1 MVLSLLLLEK
11 LLVADTIIIDA
22 ILMMVLLTIPVH
34 VTPKFIVCVIC
45 FIHKHCTKHVRLSR
59 PGNLNLKISVYK
71 ELILDNY
78 KKTTLYVVRCNS
90 KNQLVDSA
98 PCTNCLNLILTLKIK
113 RIVFS
118 STNNNIISIDPR
130 LLQINHV
137 SSGAK
142 FFTNSKTSY
151 TNLFYQPNKNKSD
164 TKKYLTNTKKY
175 LTNTKKNL
183 TNTKKI
189 S

>member
-1 MVLSLLLLEK
+1 M
-11 LLVADTIIIDA
+11 
-22 ILMMVLLTIPVH
+22 
-34 VTPKFIVCVIC
+34 
-45 FIHKHCTKHVRLSR
+45 
-59 PGNLNLKISVYK
+59 
-71 ELILDNY
+71 
-78 KKTTLYVVRCNS
+78 RCNS

-98 PCTNCLNLILTLKIK
+98 PCNSCLNLILTLKIK

-151 TNLFYQPNKNKSD
+151 TNLFYQSNKNKYD
-164 TKKYLTNTKKY
+164 TKKYLTNTKLY
-175 LTNTKKNL
+175 LNNKF
-183 TNTKKI
+183 
-189 S
+189 

>member
-1 MVLSLLLLEK
+1 MVLLLSLLEK
-11 LLVADTIIIDA
+11 LLDEDIITIDA
-22 ILMMVLLTIPVH
+22 ILVMDSLIILVH
-34 VTPKFIVCVIC
+34 VMLKFTVCVIC
-45 FIHKHCTKHVRLSR
+45 FIHKHFTKHATLSR
-59 PGNLNLKISVYK
+59 PGNLELKISVYK

-98 PCTNCLNLILTLKIK
+98 PCNNCLNLILTLKIK

-118 STNNNIISIDPR
+118 SNNNNIISIDPR

-142 FFTNSKTSY
+142 FFSNFKTSY
-151 TNLFYQPNKNKSD
+151 NNIYYPNKNKSD
-164 TKKYLTNTKKY
+164 TKKYLTNTKK
-175 LTNTKKNL
+175 
-183 TNTKKI
+183 I